1 MSEEAA
7 SRVAGLENELRVAQ
21 ELLFLVLDQMG
32 EPVVLNVAE
41 ARERMNN
48 DRVIDLDLDEQA
60 DTWTL
65 SGSGRSPWNRIRSR
79 SNFGD
84 PSNTSAH
91 LMNP

>member
-7 SRVAGLENELRVAQ
+7 EQKIAGLENELRVAQ
-21 ELLFLVLDQMG
+21 ELLFLVLDQVG

-41 ARERMNN
+41 ARERMKN

-65 SGSGRSPWNRIRSR
+65 QVVDVPHGIE
-79 SNFGD
+79 
-84 PSNTSAH
+84 
-91 LMNP
+91 